1 MSILLLI
8 LLQIWLLE
16 RLRKSWLVLL
26 LWVVRRLML
35 RRMLRRIPGIL
46 LLLISALLLPVL
58 LILLLTLLLR
68 CRLLSANLRWVW
80 PNHTHIIIIA
90 PVVRLDIDKVAT
102 IVGPGREATRIIRSN
117 FFRGPY

>member
-16 RLRKSWLVLL
+16 GLRKSWLVLL
-26 LWVVRRLML
+26 LWVVRRL
-35 RRMLRRIPGIL
+35 MLRRIPGIL

-117 FFRGPY
+117 FFRGSY